1 MTLRFHPQAQDEFEE
16 SVAYYDAAREG
27 LGLQFRDAVRQS
39 LDRVTAAPEIGEAR
53 GVTRRLPVN
62 GFPYHV
68 VYRATLADGGAQ
80 QLLGALRALGP
91 RAALMVGR
99 IARHLHAID
108 RQHLA
113 SDRPLPVEHRQ
124 HRPNTGA
131 MTMRRVLTIDGFGE
145 RIRLHSHARDTHAQF
160 SRSRPVIPAAAQF
173 KTAEPRTAGDQS
185 S

>member
-68 VYRATLADGGAQ
+68 VYRATLAEIVVI
-80 QLLGALRALGP
+80 ALAHHRRRPGYWRRRA
-91 RAALMVGR
+91 
-99 IARHLHAID
+99 
-108 RQHLA
+108 
-113 SDRPLPVEHRQ
+113 
-124 HRPNTGA
+124 
-131 MTMRRVLTIDGFGE
+131 
-145 RIRLHSHARDTHAQF
+145 
-160 SRSRPVIPAAAQF
+160 
-173 KTAEPRTAGDQS
+173 
-185 S
+185 